1 MKNTLKQKK
10 FLKTKEYVDNYTFEN
25 SQPILICDT
34 SYKVYDILGILKE
47 KYPND
52 SFYWRPKL
60 LITKRA
66 FKSYPKFRIRYA
78 FYFKK

>member
-1 MKNTLKQKK
+1 M
-10 FLKTKEYVDNYTFEN
+10 KTKEYVASHTDEN
-25 SQPILICDT
+25 SNPILTCNTTD
-34 SYKVYDILGILKE
+34 YKIYDILGILNE

-60 LITKRA
+60 LVTENYYSR
-66 FKSYPKFRIRYA
+66 FPDLEIRYA